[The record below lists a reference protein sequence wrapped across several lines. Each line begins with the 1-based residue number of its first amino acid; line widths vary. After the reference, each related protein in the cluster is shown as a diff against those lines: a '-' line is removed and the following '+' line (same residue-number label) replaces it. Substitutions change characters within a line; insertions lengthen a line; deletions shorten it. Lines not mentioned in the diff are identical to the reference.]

1 MFPAGGYSVYLLL
14 ASEALVV
21 DGKAITMSD
30 LEEAKELLMT
40 LTKQAGVTEDA
51 SLQRAIVILLIGLA
65 FVTPVPARVR
75 RRTQ

>member
-30 LEEAKELLMT
+30 LEEAKELFMT

-51 SLQRAIVILLIGLA
+51 SLQRAIVILLRDYIERA
-65 FVTPVPARVR
+65 KKAK
-75 RRTQ
+75 QEADD